1 MGMPGSGHSLWPNA
15 VVKKLQGDTDMMREI
30 LETSASHRETDT
42 HTRNVIKEYET
53 YTLQPFTGYVLLI
66 ILLKYFRSDDTDLY
80 VAN

>member
-42 HTRNVIKEYET
+42 HTREMLLKNMRPILYSHS
-53 YTLQPFTGYVLLI
+53 QAILLI
-66 ILLKYFRSDDTDLY
+66 ILMKYFRSDDADLY
-80 VAN
+80 AAT

>member
-15 VVKKLQGDTDMMREI
+15 VVKTLQGDTDMMREI

-53 YTLQPFTGYVLLI
+53 YTLQPFTGCFAHHFDEI
-66 ILLKYFRSDDTDLY
+66 FQK
-80 VAN
+80 